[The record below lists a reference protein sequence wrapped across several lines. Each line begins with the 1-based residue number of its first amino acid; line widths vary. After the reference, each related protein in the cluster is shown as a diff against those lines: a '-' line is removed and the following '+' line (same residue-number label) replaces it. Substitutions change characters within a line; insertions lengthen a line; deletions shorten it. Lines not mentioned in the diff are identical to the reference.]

1 MPEKINAET
10 KAEILFDT
18 LLFDVADNVAL
29 ITLNRPKHF
38 NALNYQMADD
48 LLVAA
53 IQCDERSDIRAV
65 IITGAGDKAF
75 CAGGDLHSFHDYAPD
90 MASHLKLVTSL
101 LHGAVSRFTRMDA
114 PVIAAINGVAAGA
127 GISFVGFSDLA
138 IASSEARFVSAYT
151 GSGLTPDG
159 SSTYFLPRIIGQR
172 RYLELAMTNRMLSA
186 DEAADWGLVNN
197 VVPHDSLMQEA
208 RALATTLAAGPSR
221 AFGRLKDMVHHS
233 FGASAEG
240 QMELEARMLADSTK
254 TEDGQAGIAAFV
266 GKTKPVFSGK

>member
-1 MPEKINAET
+1 MPEEINAEAN
-10 KAEILFDT
+10 AEILFDT
-18 LLFDVADNVAL
+18 LLFDVADNVAT
-29 ITLNRPKHF
+29 ITLNRPEHF

-48 LLVAA
+48 LLAAA

-75 CAGGDLHSFHDYAPD
+75 CAGGDLHSFHAYAPD
-90 MASHLKLVTSL
+90 MASHLKLVTLL
-101 LHGAVSRFTRMDA
+101 LHSAVSRFTRMDA

-127 GISFVGFSDLA
+127 GISFVGFPDLA
-138 IASSEARFVSAYT
+138 IASTEARFVSAYT

-186 DEAADWGLVNN
+186 DEAADWGLVNK
-197 VVPHDSLMQEA
+197 VTPHDSLMQEA
-208 RALATTLAAGPSR
+208 RALATTLAAGPSC
-221 AFGRLKDMVHHS
+221 AFGRLKDMVHQS

-240 QMELEARMLADSTK
+240 QMELEARMLADSAK

-266 GKTKPVFSGK
+266 GKTKPVFFGK